1 MSQQKPILQKTAKS
15 LLIVSVGVAGTTI
28 GLWLFKVG
36 SLGANVFMIYILLVV
51 IMAVRVGRL
60 AAVLTA
66 IASLLSI
73 DFFFVQPLY
82 QFTIA
87 DPTEWLGLTVFLIV
101 AVVTSELT
109 ARLRTE
115 VENTRQHD
123 AEMTALAETSWQ
135 VASENDSTSA
145 IRKTFENMAKI
156 LALSSIAAI
165 LVHEDEPPKIR
176 ATFGMTA
183 DDTNKLLNE
192 NNLLAIE
199 LVRKQA
205 LPVGPYAPTFPNSFS
220 MKMAATSAPAT
231 IDTNVTFVPIH
242 IDGTVSA
249 VIYIRSQKSE
259 MATPRERTLLQAL
272 VNHVVL
278 ILQREKT
285 FAAEAK
291 AQALLEAN
299 KLKTALLSMV
309 SHDFRS
315 PLTSIKASIQTLKS
329 AGSDLGSDDSV
340 NLLDAVDEETERI
353 NKMVTNIL
361 DLSRL
366 EAGAWRPKCESIP
379 LEELVGSALSA
390 FSQEANARITTKVD
404 STIPSLYADGVQ
416 IVQVLK
422 NLLENA
428 LKYSPS
434 SQLVEFVCR
443 QEDDHLIMEVKDRG
457 VGLSQDEREKVFEP
471 FYRGKNLSES
481 NIPGVGI
488 GLSICKGLIEAH
500 GGMITAA
507 NRDGGGS
514 IFRVT
519 LPLASE
525 PVTAPVKAKIT

>member
-1 MSQQKPILQKTAKS
+1 MSKALNS
-15 LLIVSVGVAGTTI
+15 YLLALLGVAVTTA
-28 GLWLFKVG
+28 GLWFFQAG
-36 SLGANVFMIYILLVV
+36 TLGANVFMIYILLVV

-66 IASLLSI
+66 ITSLLSI
-73 DFFFVQPLY
+73 DYFFVQPLY

-87 DPTEWLGLTVFLIV
+87 DPTEWLALTVFLIV

-135 VASENDSTSA
+135 VASEYDNTVA
-145 IRKTFENMAKI
+145 LRKTFENMAKI

-165 LVHEDEPPKIR
+165 LLNENEHSKIR
-176 ATFGMTA
+176 ATYGMTNE
-183 DDTNKLLNE
+183 DIERLLNE
-192 NNLLAIE
+192 PNLQAID
-199 LVRKQA
+199 LVRQQA
-205 LPVGPYAPTFPNSFS
+205 LPLGPYAPTFPNNFS
-220 MKMAATSAPAT
+220 MKMTSNPPPPSL
-231 IDTNVTFVPIH
+231 DSNVTFVPIH

-249 VIYIRSQKSE
+249 VIYLRSQKSD

-291 AQALLEAN
+291 AQALLETN

-329 AGSDLGSDDSV
+329 AGRDLSSEDAV

-379 LEELVGSALSA
+379 LEELIGSALSA
-390 FSQEANARITTKVD
+390 FNKEANARIITKIAP
-404 STIPSLYADGVQ
+404 TIAPIYADGVQ

-428 LKYSPS
+428 LKYSPA
-434 SQLVEFVCR
+434 SQNVNFECR
-443 QEDDHLIMEVKDRG
+443 QEDDQLIIEIKDRG
-457 VGLSQDEREKVFEP
+457 IGLSQDEREKVFEP

-481 NIPGVGI
+481 NVPGVGI

-514 IFRVT
+514 VFRVT
-519 LPLASE
+519 LPIMSE
-525 PVTAPVKAKIT
+525 TATIAAKTT